1 MALDFLSYTS
11 VASKLILLMIEMP
24 RKLIFIKMI
33 NWQITKNTNI

>member
-11 VASKLILLMIEMP
+11 VASKLILLMIEML